1 MINSGNTVPACYFSQ
16 CNLEINMQ
24 FSTQHRFSIFYFF
37 LTGYFAIPL
46 VFLPLLCHA
55 RGFSAE
61 QIAIVGIA
69 STLCSCIGGPFFLHL
84 TAEYIP
90 ARVVAKTALFLCA
103 LFFSLLF
110 FIESFIFFLG
120 VWFVHHFFFKAT
132 AIIDARA
139 IRLSIEHTITFEI
152 VRTWGSIGFIIIS
165 FFIGLSLS
173 TFGSIAS
180 IFIGTAF
187 LLLPALCF
195 KLVED
200 NFADSITGK
209 KNTAPAPLC
218 SAEPLLKIG
227 IACLLGINLI
237 NWFSHAPLYLYFS
250 IYLKELGW
258 SGTTISFAWTV
269 GVLSEILMF
278 LTIPRICTRPAH
290 YATMLTGASILAAIR
305 WWILSITS
313 VPAIILSTQIL
324 HAFSFGAVYIASMK
338 LIYYLLPDRYRDR
351 GQGYIQAAGLG
362 GGTLLGN
369 IYFGYRASSLDS
381 YRELPELFN
390 TAALIVLCCIPLS
403 MIIKRQLS
411 TTRQPE

>member
-1 MINSGNTVPACYFSQ
+1 
-16 CNLEINMQ
+16 MQ

-84 TAEYIP
+84 TAQYIP
-90 ARVVAKTALFLCA
+90 ARVVTKIALFLCA
-103 LFFSLLF
+103 FFFSLLF
-110 FIESFIFFLG
+110 FVESFIFFLG

-139 IRLSIEHTITFEI
+139 IRLSIERTITFEI
-152 VRTWGSIGFIIIS
+152 VRTWGSIGFIVIS

-173 TFGSIAS
+173 AFGSVVS
-180 IFIGTAF
+180 VFIGTAF

-195 KLVED
+195 KLVEH
-200 NFADSITGK
+200 NFSNSVAGTKIT
-209 KNTAPAPLC
+209 TATP
-218 SAEPLLKIG
+218 SHKSQPLLKTG

-250 IYLKELGW
+250 IYLEELGW
-258 SGTTISFAWTV
+258 HGTTISFAWTI
-269 GVLSEILMF
+269 GVLGEILLF

-290 YATMLTGASILAAIR
+290 YATMLTGASILAALR
-305 WWILSITS
+305 WWILSLS
-313 VPAIILSTQIL
+313 SAPAIILSTQIL
-324 HAFSFGAVYIASMK
+324 HAFSFGAVYISSMK
-338 LIYYLLPDRYRDR
+338 LIYYLLPDTYRDR

-369 IYFGYRASSLDS
+369 MYFGYRASSLDS
-381 YRELPELFN
+381 YRELPELFS

-411 TTRQPE
+411 SGI